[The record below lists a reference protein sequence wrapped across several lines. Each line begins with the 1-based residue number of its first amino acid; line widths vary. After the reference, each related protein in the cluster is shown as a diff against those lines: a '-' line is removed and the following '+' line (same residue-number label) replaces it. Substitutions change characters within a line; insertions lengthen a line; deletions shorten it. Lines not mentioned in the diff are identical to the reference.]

1 MRIEHVETDVLRID
15 KTLDLPEY
23 ATSLSAGMD
32 LRASFHSYINGKH
45 LPIKVKNPQT
55 SYEVPEDATEFTLM
69 PGERALIPTGC
80 IMAVPAGYEMQV
92 RPRSGLAWK
101 HGITVI
107 NSPGT
112 IDADYRDSI
121 GVLLINNG
129 FEPFKIT
136 HGDRIAQ
143 GVFAKAI
150 QSDLHEVQSKDELD
164 STDRGGG
171 IGHTGVK

>member
-1 MRIEHVETDVLRID
+1 MRIEFVETDVLRID
-15 KTLDLPEY
+15 KTLELPKYE
-23 ATSLSAGMD
+23 TSLSSGMD
-32 LRASFHSYINGKH
+32 LRASFHSKVDGKY
-45 LPIKVKNPQT
+45 LPIKVKTPKG
-55 SYEVPEDATEFTLM
+55 SYEVKEGTESFTLM
-69 PGERALIPTGC
+69 PGERALIPTGL
-80 IMAVPAGYEMQV
+80 IMAIPVYEMQI

-129 FEPFKIT
+129 FEPFVIR

-143 GVFAKAI
+143 GVFTKII
-150 QSDLHEVQSKDELD
+150 QSNLHEVQSKDELD
-164 STDRGGG
+164 PTDRGGG
-171 IGHTGVK
+171 IGHTGVN